1 MAKRKTLKDY
11 YSFPDGYDLDE
22 SDSYFDET
30 EEYDSP
36 SFDDDYWDAMDDWDE
51 EDQKQF
57 LRWMGEEIV
66 IGGMKEILNDGN
78 REQRRAAKK
87 ASRKSANKVTSIKKG
102 YTGERDVTFEEL
114 EKIKKDKETY
124 VDVIDIFIPFM
135 KEGIDS
141 DYYDLKKIVKGK
153 KTTVYRKD
161 KSLQMVHDL
170 IGRNMA
176 DFKSEY
182 GFDPETGKQKAYMS
196 GDVQDGSLSPYVEMA
211 FTRDKLSV
219 CSCTRCHK
227 KHYNYWTGKYILSDD
242 SLDED
247 EMCEHELVV
256 LYFMFEW
263 ITSYKLGS
271 ATDKQALDLFSAFR
285 DAEEDA
291 LDQVSDSDDDRKGQ
305 EVYLAPRISCDKSN
319 IISLSFRVGI
329 KGGKSYVLKKIPEL
343 LTAVDDG
350 TGFSLGKNVSIDF
363 SHDRFDSEST
373 PWLTL
378 LRRRL
383 DEVAG
388 VNRTLVRRAGWHRPT
403 QIKMQSQETL
413 TGALLDRFYDIA
425 EGHVCEYK
433 GPTGSGTSVNIG
445 YSKPKISLEAEPIKI
460 NGKFLGVSVTG
471 EMPLLLEGTV
481 GYYSLDENML
491 SRLTDEDMES
501 LKPFFSLDDSTGRI
515 NFNVGGDTLAEFYYR
530 LVPEFIKNPYV
541 DFIDRSEEVVA
552 SYLPVEPEFLFRL
565 DTEDDQ
571 VRCDTFVTYGEES
584 YPLLSRDGI
593 WSHSIT
599 FRDVIGSKYDF
610 GKQKRKGNVNE
621 HPNSA
626 LPDVYRDERQE
637 LRVNNI
643 LEKYFP
649 IIDEKE
655 DDRIVF
661 YDDGTEE
668 SLYRILTEGIDVLER
683 YGEVQG
689 TESFG
694 KYKAR
699 PIPQIQVGVSVESN
713 LMELS
718 VISQDMS
725 PDELLEVLQSYRQ
738 KKKYHKLKSGDFVTL
753 ADDDTFNTLEQ
764 IMDGMNITLD
774 QSLKGKIRLPLY
786 RALYLD
792 KMLGDHEELVANR
805 DRTYRHLVRNFHSI
819 KDTEYEV
826 PEELT
831 GILRP
836 YQEYGYKW
844 LRTLIGAGFGGI
856 LADEMGLGKTL
867 QTIAVIKA
875 LKDEASEPH
884 DEPAV
889 ISELKPALVVCPASL
904 VYNWVEEF
912 NRFSPSL
919 DVVAVAGTADVR
931 HAILA
936 SNGEAVPVIKKRGRP
951 KKTEAVQA
959 AKTRDVYITSY
970 DLLRSDVEIYEKMD
984 FSLMVIDEA
993 QYIKNQ
999 KAALTK
1005 AVKIIHADRRL
1016 ALTGTPIENRL
1027 AELWSIF
1034 DFLMPGFLYKYS
1046 EFSTRF
1052 ETPIVKGK
1060 NEEIT
1065 ARLKNMVGPFILR
1078 RLKTDVLKD
1087 LPEKLEE
1094 VRYARFDTEQRRVYD
1109 GQVVHMKEILAGTDP
1124 SMGEDKIKILAEL
1137 TKIRQICCDP
1147 VLLFDDYTGGS
1158 TKREACMELITNAM
1172 SAGHRMLVFS
1182 QFVSMLELL
1191 EEDLK
1196 AAGIEHYKIVGATP
1210 KEKRLKLVHSFND
1223 NDVPVFLISLK
1234 AGGTGLNLTG
1244 ADMVIH
1250 YDPWWNLAAQN
1261 QATDRAHRIGQK
1273 KKVTVYRMIV
1283 KDSIEEKILKLQEDK
1298 KDLADA
1304 ILSGESKSLA
1314 SLSAEELMGL
1324 LG

>member
-1 MAKRKTLKDY
+1 MAKRRSIKDY
-11 YSFPDGYDLDE
+11 YDYLNNYDLDE
-22 SDSYFDET
+22 IDPDFDET
-30 EEYDSP
+30 DEFDEPD
-36 SFDDDYWDAMDDWDE
+36 FDDLWDPTDDWDE

-66 IGGMKEILNDGN
+66 KGGMKEILNDGN

-87 ASRKSANKVTSIKKG
+87 ASKKSSSKAVAARKG
-102 YTGERDVTFEEL
+102 YSGERDVTYDEL
-114 EKIKKDKETY
+114 EQIKKDKETY
-124 VDVIDIFIPFM
+124 NQVTDIFDLLM
-135 KEGIDS
+135 EGRNNSYFDIRKI
-141 DYYDLKKIVKGK
+141 LKDKRI
-153 KTTVYRKD
+153 TVYRKNRAR
-161 KSLQMVHDL
+161 DL
-170 IGRNMA
+170 MEYIISDEDGRFEIN
-176 DFKSEY
+176 Y
-182 GFDPETGKQKAYMS
+182 GIDPETGKQICHIE
-196 GDVQDGSLSPYVEMA
+196 GEVWDDPISPYVEIGVLKDR
-211 FTRDKLSV
+211 FKE
-219 CSCTRCHK
+219 CSCSNCHRK
-227 KHYNYWTGKYILSDD
+227 RYNYWIGRYEPADNSI
-242 SLDED
+242 DED
-247 EMCEHELVV
+247 EMCEHEIIIMYYLVD
-256 LYFMFEW
+256 W
-263 ITSYKLGS
+263 ILSNHMGS
-271 ATDKQALDLFSAFR
+271 ATDRNAIDLFSAFKNV
-285 DAEEDA
+285 EVDA
-291 LDQVSDSDDDRKGQ
+291 LDQAADDAGVREGQ
-305 EVYLAPRISCDKSN
+305 EIFISPRIVCDKEYEA
-319 IISLSFRVGI
+319 SLSFRIGM
-329 KGGKSYVLKKIPEL
+329 KGGKSYILKKIPEL
-343 LTAVDDG
+343 LKAADNGDEFT
-350 TGFSLGKNVSIDF
+350 LGKNVSIDF
-363 SHDRFDSEST
+363 SSDHFDDESE
-373 PWLTL
+373 PWITL
-378 LRRRL
+378 LRRRVN
-383 DEVAG
+383 EVAG
-388 VNRTLVRRAGWHRPT
+388 VNSKLVRRASWYSRPT
-403 QIKMQSQETL
+403 QIKMQSQEPL
-413 TGALLDRFYDIA
+413 TGALLDRFYDLA
-425 EGHVCEYK
+425 EGHECEYK
-433 GPTGSGTSVNIG
+433 PAVGSATMMSVG
-445 YSKPKISLEAEPIKI
+445 YKKPKISLVADPIRNNKTFI
-460 NGKFLGVSVTG
+460 GVEVKG
-471 EMPLLLEGTV
+471 QMPMILEGTV
-481 GYYSLDENML
+481 GYYTLENTSL

-501 LKPFFSLDDSTGRI
+501 LKPFISINDATGEIDFSIGL
-515 NFNVGGDTLAEFYYR
+515 DTLAEFYYR
-530 LVPEFIKNPYV
+530 LVPEFIQNPYI
-541 DFIDRSEEVVA
+541 DFTDNCEEEVSA
-552 SYLPVEPEFLFRL
+552 NLPIEPEFLFKL
-565 DTEDDQ
+565 DTENDR
-571 VRCDTFVTYGEES
+571 VRCDTFVTYDEET
-584 YPLLSRDGI
+584 YPLLSDEGLQEYSIYFKDISGDKAKKSKKKSKSTDG
-593 WSHSIT
+593 
-599 FRDVIGSKYDF
+599 
-610 GKQKRKGNVNE
+610 
-621 HPNSA
+621 
-626 LPDVYRDERQE
+626 LPDIYRDERQE
-637 LRVNNI
+637 SRVSYVVG
-643 LEKYFP
+643 KYLP
-649 IIDEKE
+649 YRSEG
-655 DDRIVF
+655 DDHSLVF

-774 QSLKGKIRLPLY
+774 ESLKGKIRLPLY

-819 KDTEYEV
+819 KDTEYEI

-884 DEPAV
+884 DESDAT
-889 ISELKPALVVCPASL
+889 SELKPTLVVCPASL

-936 SNGEAVPVIKKRGRP
+936 GNGEAMPVIKKRGRP
-951 KKTEAVQA
+951 KKTEAVQT

-1196 AAGIEHYKIVGATP
+1196 AAGIEYYKIVGATP

-1314 SLSAEELMGL
+1314 SLSAEELMRL